1 MARNL
6 LLWGLILAM
15 ASVAL
20 GAFGAHGLKQL
31 IAADKVAI
39 FETGVRYQFMHAL
52 ALIVLGLYIAQNENH
67 TNHPA
72 NTKGLF
78 TSARFFLIGI
88 LFFSGSLYLLSLQ
101 SLCSYNYSKIM
112 GPITPIGGLFF
123 MLGWGTWIRLVWLH
137 KVDK

>member
-1 MARNL
+1 MARNF
-6 LLWGLILAM
+6 LLWGLFLAM

-31 IAADKVAI
+31 VAADKVAI
-39 FETGVRYQFMHAL
+39 FETGVRYQFMHSV
-52 ALIVLGLYIAQNENH
+52 ALIVLGLYTTQNKNLAD
-67 TNHPA
+67 HPA
-72 NTKGLF
+72 NTKELLIA
-78 TSARFFLIGI
+78 ARFFLIGI
-88 LFFSGSLYLLSLQ
+88 LFFSGSLYMLSLQ

>member
-31 IAADKVAI
+31 VSADKVAI

-52 ALIVLGLYIAQNENH
+52 ALIFLGLYITQNENH
-67 TNHPA
+67 ANHLA
-72 NTKGLF
+72 NTKGLLV
-78 TSARFFLIGI
+78 SARFFLVGI